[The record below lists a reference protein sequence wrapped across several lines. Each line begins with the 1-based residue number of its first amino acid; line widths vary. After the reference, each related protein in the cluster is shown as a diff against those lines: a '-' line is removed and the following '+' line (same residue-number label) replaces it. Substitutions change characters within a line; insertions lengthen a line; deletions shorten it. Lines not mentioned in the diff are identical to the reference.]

1 MRDFTVSQYEQLL
14 EHLMRANF
22 AFQRFDEYIEQPLDR
37 VVMLRHDV
45 DARNQNSLRFAQIQ
59 HALGIRGTYY
69 FRMVKGSFDRRIMEE
84 MLRLGHEIGY
94 HYEDMDFAN
103 GDPIKAIEFFEK
115 HLAQLREVAPIR
127 TLCMHGSPRS
137 AYDNKDI
144 WNHIRYQ
151 DYHLIGE
158 PYYDINFNEVFY
170 LTDTGRRWD
179 GFKYSVRD
187 KVSHHGQWPIL
198 HSTSEI
204 CEATKLE
211 KFPSKI
217 MFNFHPQRW
226 DDGILPWLREFAL
239 QSAKNQ
245 VKKVLFVK
253 R

>member
-1 MRDFTVSQYEQLL
+1 MD
-14 EHLMRANF
+14 HLIKARF
-22 AFQRFDEYIEQPLDR
+22 SFQRFDEYLRSPLDR

-69 FRMVKGSFDRRIMEE
+69 FRMVKGSFDRRIIEE

-103 GDPIKAIEFFEK
+103 GHPERAVALFEK
-115 HLAQLREVAPIR
+115 HLAQLREVAPIQ

-144 WNHIRYQ
+144 WKHIRYQ
-151 DYHLIGE
+151 DYALIGE
-158 PYYDINFNEVFY
+158 PYYDLNFNEVFY

-179 GFKYSVRD
+179 GLKYSVRD
-187 KVSHHGQWPIL
+187 KVSHDGEWPTF
-198 HSTSEI
+198 HSTHDI
-204 CEATKLE
+204 CEATKRDQ
-211 KFPSKI
+211 FPSKI

-226 DDGILPWLREFAL
+226 DDGLIPWAKEFVF

-245 VKKVLFVK
+245 IKKVLFVK